1 MAEAKKKVEATK
13 PTPEEKQA
21 AAEAEVDALVARA
34 KKALVEFENLDQ
46 KQVDRIVAKAS
57 IAALNK
63 HLVLAKMAVDE
74 TGRGLVEDKA
84 TKNIFACE
92 HVTNYLAGQKTVGII
107 REDDVMGIDEVAEPV
122 GVVAGVTPV
131 TNPTSTAIFKSLIA
145 LKTRCPIVFGFHPG
159 AQKCSVEAAK
169 IVRDAAIEAGAPEN
183 CIQWIE
189 HPSIQA
195 TGALMKHP
203 GVATILATGGPGMVK
218 AAYSSGK
225 PALGVGAG
233 NAPAY
238 VDTDVDIV
246 RAANDLVL
254 SKHFDYGMICATEQA
269 IIAHKDVYDQLIKE
283 LKVRKA
289 YFVNAEEKAKL
300 EQYMFGCTAGSGVKP
315 VLNSAVPGKSPQFIA
330 KAAGFEIPA
339 DATILAAEC
348 KEVSDDEPLTHE
360 KLAPVQAVL
369 KADNKEQAFEMCEK
383 MLKLGAGHTAAIHTN
398 NQELV
403 REYGV
408 RMHACRI
415 IWNQP
420 SSLGG
425 IGDIRGAMLG
435 GFILGI
441 AQIFATAINST
452 FGYAVGFII
461 LIVILLVKPAGIMG
475 KLTTEKV

>member
-1 MAEAKKKVEATK
+1 
-13 PTPEEKQA
+13 
-21 AAEAEVDALVARA
+21 
-34 KKALVEFENLDQ
+34 
-46 KQVDRIVAKAS
+46 
-57 IAALNK
+57 
-63 HLVLAKMAVDE
+63 MAVDE

-92 HVTNYLAGQKTVGII
+92 RVTNYLAGQKTVGII
-107 REDDVMGIDEVAEPV
+107 REDDVMGIDEVAASPSACA
-122 GVVAGVTPV
+122 VAGVAPV

-233 NAPAY
+233 DAPAY
-238 VDTDVDIV
+238 VDTDVQYIV

-283 LKVRKA
+283 LKDPQGLLRQRRREGPA
-289 YFVNAEEKAKL
+289 L
-300 EQYMFGCTAGSGVKP
+300 EQYMFGCTAGSGVRP
-315 VLNSAVPGKSPQFIA
+315 VLGTPRCQASPRSSSPRLLASRFRPTPPFWPPSARKSP
-330 KAAGFEIPA
+330 
-339 DATILAAEC
+339 T
-348 KEVSDDEPLTHE
+348 T
-360 KLAPVQAVL
+360 
-369 KADNKEQAFEMCEK
+369 
-383 MLKLGAGHTAAIHTN
+383 
-398 NQELV
+398 
-403 REYGV
+403 
-408 RMHACRI
+408 
-415 IWNQP
+415 
-420 SSLGG
+420 SL
-425 IGDIRGAMLG
+425 
-435 GFILGI
+435 
-441 AQIFATAINST
+441 
-452 FGYAVGFII
+452 
-461 LIVILLVKPAGIMG
+461 
-475 KLTTEKV
+475 